1 MPKSA
6 NKSDVAPN
14 GRLEL
19 GSKNVNYLATTDG
32 PQKSE
37 TMGGGLLDTYF
48 LNNPLLKGQ
57 ERQVI

>member
-37 TMGGGLLDTYF
+37 TMGGGVARYLF
-48 LNNPLLKGQ
+48 S
-57 ERQVI
+57 